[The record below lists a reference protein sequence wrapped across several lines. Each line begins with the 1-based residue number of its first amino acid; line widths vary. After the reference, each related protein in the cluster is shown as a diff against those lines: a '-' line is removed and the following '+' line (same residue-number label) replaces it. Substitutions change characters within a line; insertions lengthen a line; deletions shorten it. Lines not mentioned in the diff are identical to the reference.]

1 MACMDKTPKKIV
13 RSELLC
19 FLSGCTLTK
28 ELKECGFFGKSS
40 VGIQGV
46 IKVAIDIDVTVF
58 SSSELFICTS
68 SWLIRFEKNLNNLSF
83 LRGNIKCYY
92 KRGGF

>member
-13 RSELLC
+13 RSELLY
-19 FLSGCTLTK
+19 FLSGCTLAK

-46 IKVAIDIDVTVF
+46 IKAAIDIDMTVF
-58 SSSELFICTS
+58 LSSELFICIS
-68 SWLIRFEKNLNNLSF
+68 SQLIRFEKILNNLTS
-83 LRGNIKCYY
+83 LRGGIKRYCE
-92 KRGGF
+92 RGGF

>member
-19 FLSGCTLTK
+19 FLCVCGYTLVK
-28 ELKECGFFGKSS
+28 EKVRIFGKSS

-46 IKVAIDIDVTVF
+46 IKAAIDIDVTVF
-58 SSSELFICTS
+58 RQVSFSFALRAVTSGSSGSKKMRI
-68 SWLIRFEKNLNNLSF
+68 I
-83 LRGNIKCYY
+83 
-92 KRGGF
+92 

>member
-28 ELKECGFFGKSS
+28 EFERVRMFGKSS

-46 IKVAIDIDVTVF
+46 IKAAIDISF
-58 SSSELFICTS
+58 SFAL
-68 SWLIRFEKNLNNLSF
+68 RFEKILNNLTS
-83 LRGNIKCYY
+83 LRGDIKRYFE
-92 KRGGF
+92 RGGF